1 MQKKTET
8 AYDKANSELQKA
20 KDDTEDIKKQLDA
33 AKSERDAA
41 EKNMKAATGHAENQE
56 SEIQDKEAKIISLQK
71 DAEKAHEQYK
81 SLEAQ
86 MQTQKG
92 SESALAEAK
101 ATLERAALA
110 WGNRRDSWR
119 NDRVQIYF
127 ILYGGVII
135 WDDNV
140 ARRLL
145 EKAEGQSTFE
155 FDDGLM
161 GGDPWPMCL
170 KSGSVLYRHHN
181 TGEMRCLVGKQGQQ
195 VRFDPL

>member
-1 MQKKTET
+1 MQKKTEI
-8 AYDKANSELQKA
+8 AYDKANSELKKA

-33 AKSERDAA
+33 ANSERDAA
-41 EKNMKAATGHAENQE
+41 QK
-56 SEIQDKEAKIISLQK
+56 LQN
-71 DAEKAHEQYK
+71 DVEKAHEQYK
-81 SLEAQ
+81 SLEIQ
-86 MQTQKG
+86 MQSQKG
-92 SESALAEAK
+92 RESALAEAK

-110 WGNRRDSWR
+110 WGARQNSWR

-127 ILYGGVII
+127 ILYGGIMV

-145 EKAEGQSTFE
+145 EKAESQNSFE
-155 FDDGLM
+155 FTDGLM
-161 GGDPWPMCL
+161 GCDPWPGVF
-170 KSGSVLYRHHN
+170 KSGSVNYRYHN

>member
-1 MQKKTET
+1 MQKKTEM
-8 AYDKANSELQKA
+8 AYDEANSELKKA
-20 KDDTEDIKKQLDA
+20 KNDTEDIKKQLDA

-41 EKNMKAATGHAENQE
+41 EN
-56 SEIQDKEAKIISLQK
+56 AKITSLQK
-71 DAEKAHEQYK
+71 DVETAHEQYK

-86 MQTQKG
+86 MQSRKG

-110 WGNRRDSWR
+110 WGARRDAWR

-127 ILYGGVII
+127 ILYGGVMV

-145 EKAEGQSTFE
+145 EKAEGQNTFE
-155 FDDGLM
+155 FTDELM
-161 GGDPWPMCL
+161 GCDPWPGFF
-170 KSGSVLYRHHN
+170 KSGSVLYRYHN